1 MVRRKKAKN
10 TDDRDIDQVMREAKL
25 EARASDARK
34 EGKKAGVPIEEDVE
48 YARKRRKLTVTEAK
62 GEAPISRGQDPA
74 AVRKFGTSVVLGT
87 KAAKAE
93 AKGRPRRAK
102 RLRKKSEAKDFEAW
116 VRGLSDKEKDAIMR
130 RYTPPSRKTSDAF
143 EKKREHEKKRK

>member
-1 MVRRKKAKN
+1 MARRKKAKS

-25 EARASDARK
+25 EARASDARRAG
-34 EGKKAGVPIEEDVE
+34 ERAGVPIGENVK

-62 GEAPISRGQDPA
+62 GKAPVSRGQDPA

-93 AKGRPRRAK
+93 AKGRSRRAE
-102 RLRKKSEAKDFEAW
+102 RLRRKGDVKDFEAW
-116 VRGLSDKEKDAIMR
+116 SLGLSDEEKDAIMR

-143 EKKREHEKKRK
+143 EKKRK